1 MIVKSSH
8 NGLCGTRRQVR
19 PSGHR
24 SVQQSDETWTEQ
36 QRSDVD
42 STVTVQSEKRTVVA
56 APQMH
61 ACQPRTV
68 FNCRDVTSI
77 SVTRSRGVSSL
88 RFGLCLRLRR
98 LVNVSW
104 FAGCWWLRAVSRR
117 EMTVE
122 DTVTYKQWYKMIQ
135 PPVSLKGFLVPNP
148 PSILNCD
155 F

>member
-1 MIVKSSH
+1 
-8 NGLCGTRRQVR
+8 
-19 PSGHR
+19 
-24 SVQQSDETWTEQ
+24 
-36 QRSDVD
+36 
-42 STVTVQSEKRTVVA
+42 
-56 APQMH
+56 MH

-88 RFGLCLRLRR
+88 RFGLCLGLRR

-122 DTVTYKQWYKMIQ
+122 DTVKYKQWYSRGQNDTTPGQ
-135 PPVSLKGFLVPNP
+135 PERFSNAKSTLYPKL
-148 PSILNCD
+148 
-155 F
+155 